1 LSAAAWRRSFF
12 AAIPSILCSIE
23 TGTWMRKRQ
32 LVPISDY
39 SKKFPPSGFCLPVA
53 VCRAV
58 QSPTRPERWQ
68 GAESEHKGRLFMA
81 QDVIG
86 QSMQSRVDRMFQQ
99 DKMWAWGFVI
109 ALWITL
115 AFVYFATIGYV
126 EDGSVKVVIG
136 IAALILGGLNT
147 ASIGA
152 MISHYSHD
160 KKSIYELD
168 IKHLDAMK
176 GGGGH

>member
-1 LSAAAWRRSFF
+1 
-12 AAIPSILCSIE
+12 
-23 TGTWMRKRQ
+23 
-32 LVPISDY
+32 
-39 SKKFPPSGFCLPVA
+39 
-53 VCRAV
+53 
-58 QSPTRPERWQ
+58 
-68 GAESEHKGRLFMA
+68 MA